1 MDDTFEWAFVLGL
14 HGRFTWNEW
23 LHIATAQQVK
33 PRAQLVSTECWAGV
47 VVGKQS
53 ERPPPSPGL
62 QLQSPHLSWVILIC
76 QNCLPACLQGYYWC
90 VMREQIGN
98 EKHTNGRWK
107 KQRWEEER
115 GWVDNVGGSFMQK
128 EAGNDLLFHLFLRI
142 NYAKMLIGDIM
153 NFSICYE

>member
-1 MDDTFEWAFVLGL
+1 MGFCFRLTREIYMKWM
-14 HGRFTWNEW
+14 
-23 LHIATAQQVK
+23 IAYSHSSTSKATSTVGEY
-33 PRAQLVSTECWAGV
+33 TECWAGV